1 MSGNGAAAPG
11 HEHPGGTTP
20 DTSDTPGAVSAREA
34 ALLLGVN
41 ERAIRRAIAR
51 GDLAAVKHGRAF
63 QISPSAL
70 ERYQARRPAPL
81 VFRSPSSVPRLSPS
95 AAPRTLVVLPS
106 AKQTPLAA
114 LPAPLT
120 RFIGREREIAAVSD
134 LLRHPHVRLLT
145 LTGPGGVGKTRLA
158 LRVAETV
165 QDGFTDGAVFVP
177 LAPVRDPDLVLPAIA
192 SALGV
197 RESPDLS
204 LAAHLIAALRDRRLL
219 IVLDNF
225 EHLLG
230 AANVVAHI
238 LEACPTVTGLVTS
251 RASLRLSGERRFVT
265 PPLALPGAGQ
275 ATDLDRLSGYEAI
288 ALFVERARQ
297 VRPDFALDAGNAR
310 AVEEICHRLDGLPL
324 AIELASAW
332 VRVLSPATLLGR
344 LERRLPLLTG
354 GAADLPAR
362 FQTMRDAI
370 AWSYDLL
377 SADEQRL
384 FRRLAVFVGGFTM
397 EAAERVSGVGCQVLG
412 TDTLPDTLG
421 LLAGLVD
428 KSLVRQEDGE
438 ASEPRFMMLETVRE
452 FGLERLNERGE
463 TEAVT
468 EAHAA
473 HYQDLAEAAASSSS
487 GAGGG
492 AWLHRLAAEG
502 FNLRAALDWF
512 EGTGQADATLRLSS
526 ALWHFWYRHGDL
538 AEGRTRLERAL
549 AAAPPTVDPTVRAR
563 ALRGAGVLAWQSAH
577 YERSRQRLEE
587 ALAAYGALG
596 DRTGVA
602 WVLNG
607 LGCLF
612 ATQSDAEA
620 AEPLLTDAL
629 TLFQEIGDAVG
640 IAQLTAN
647 LGELAVGQG
656 RHDVAIARLEQALT
670 MWRDVNDRVGATRA
684 QVYLGQALLARDET
698 ARAEAVLLDALAA
711 IRDIA
716 YEQILPAAL
725 RTIAH
730 LAARRGA
737 ATEAARWFGAEDRV
751 RETQGTELPAAR
763 RAGHKQII
771 AEVGETLGE
780 ATFAAAWAEGRA
792 DPAGLVVAAL
802 AARDEAATVATR
814 NEDELHGGIS
824 DLSAR
829 ERDVLRLLAQGRTD
843 REIADALYVTRRTA
857 SKHVSAILAK
867 LGVRSRTAA
876 AAIAHRDRLV

>member
-1 MSGNGAAAPG
+1 MSGNGAADPG
-11 HEHPGGTTP
+11 YEYPGGTTP
-20 DTSDTPGAVSAREA
+20 DIPGAVSAREA

-41 ERAIRRAIAR
+41 ERTIRRAIAR
-51 GDLAAVKHGRAF
+51 GDLAAVRQGRAF

-70 ERYQARRPAPL
+70 ARYQARRPAP
-81 VFRSPSSVPRLSPS
+81 FASRRPPSAPRLSPS
-95 AAPRTLVVLPS
+95 AAPRNLVSLPS
-106 AKQTPLAA
+106 TKQTPRATL
-114 LPAPLT
+114 LAPLT
-120 RFIGREREIAAVSD
+120 RFIGREREIAAASD
-134 LLRHPHVRLLT
+134 LLRHHRVRLLT

-165 QDGFTDGAVFVP
+165 QEAFADGVVFVP
-177 LAPVRDPDLVLPAIA
+177 LAPVRDPNLVLPAIA

-197 RESPDLS
+197 RESPDLP

-225 EHLLG
+225 EHVLG
-230 AANVVAHI
+230 AANDLAHI
-238 LEACPTVTGLVTS
+238 LETCPTVTGLVTS
-251 RASLRLSGERRFVT
+251 RSSLRLSGERRFVT
-265 PPLALPGAGQ
+265 PPLALPDAGE
-275 ATDLDRLSGYEAI
+275 ATDPGRLSRYEAI

-297 VRPDFALDAGNAR
+297 VRPDFALDAGNAT
-310 AVEEICHRLDGLPL
+310 AVEEICHRMDGLPL
-324 AIELASAW
+324 AIELAAAW
-332 VRVLSPATLLGR
+332 VRVLSPATLLAR

-354 GAADLPAR
+354 GATDLPAR

-384 FRRLAVFVGGFTM
+384 FRRLAVFAGGSTM
-397 EAAERVSGVGCQVLG
+397 EAVDRVSGRISVP
-412 TDTLPDTLG
+412 DTRHLAPDTLD
-421 LLAGLVD
+421 LLAGLID
-428 KSLVRQEDGE
+428 KSLMQDDGD
-438 ASEPRFMMLETVRE
+438 ASEPRYVMLETVRE
-452 FGLERLNERGE
+452 FGLERLAARDEA
-463 TEAVT
+463 EAVAG
-468 EAHAA
+468 AHAT
-473 HYQDLAEAAASSSS
+473 YFLDLAETAANSAS

-512 EGTGQADATLRLSS
+512 EGTGQADATLRMTST
-526 ALWHFWYRHGDL
+526 LWHFWYRHGDL

-549 AAAPPTVDPTVRAR
+549 AAAPPVVDPTVRAR
-563 ALRGAGVLAWQSAH
+563 ALRGAGVLAWQSAD
-577 YERSRQRLEE
+577 YERSRQLLEE

-596 DRTGVA
+596 DRTGIA

-670 MWRDVNDRVGATRA
+670 MWRDVDDRVGATRA

-725 RTIAH
+725 RAIAQ
-730 LAARRGA
+730 LATRRGA

-751 RETQGTELPAAR
+751 RETLGMELPAAR
-763 RAGHKQII
+763 RAGHEQII

-792 DPAGLVVAAL
+792 DPVGLVDAAM
-802 AARDEAATVATR
+802 AARDAAAAVSR
-814 NEDELHGGIS
+814 NEDDRRGIA

-867 LGVRSRTAA
+867 LDVRSRTAA
-876 AAIAHRDRLV
+876 AAVAHRDRLI